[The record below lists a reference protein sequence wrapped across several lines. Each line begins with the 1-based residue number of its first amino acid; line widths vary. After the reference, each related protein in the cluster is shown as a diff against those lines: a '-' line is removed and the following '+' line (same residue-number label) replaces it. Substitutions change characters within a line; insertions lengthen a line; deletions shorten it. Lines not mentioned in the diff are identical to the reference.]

1 MARLCPI
8 AGVGGL
14 TYSSRPAI
22 LSLLAMKS
30 KTIRTSLDIPA
41 PLHRRLH
48 EAALRR
54 GCSAR
59 QLILES
65 IEHVVEEDLPQPERH
80 LRLPLVPAAGRKIQ
94 PVSND
99 ETLFS

>member
-1 MARLCPI
+1 
-8 AGVGGL
+8 
-14 TYSSRPAI
+14 
-22 LSLLAMKS
+22 MKS

-41 PLHRRLH
+41 TLHRRLH

-65 IEHVVEEDLPQPERH
+65 IEHAAKEKLPQPERR
-80 LRLPLVPAAGRKIQ
+80 LRLPLVPPAGRKIQ
-94 PVSND
+94 PVRND
-99 ETLFS
+99 EALFS